1 MSTTTIDSAAA
12 PRALPDQ
19 FKTLVVA
26 EWTAQETT
34 AAWRAWYAKSTVQL
48 AGLTAAV
55 IEAAHLAAGMRV
67 LDIASGS
74 GDPAIALSAQVGPS
88 GHVTA
93 TDLAAEMLAIAEEN
107 ARASGRTN
115 ISLRQADAHDLP
127 FADRTFDAVTVRLGA
142 MYFWDCP
149 RALAEIRRVLRPG
162 GYAGFVC
169 WAGPEQNPY
178 LAVALGP
185 FIKRRELPQPPADA
199 PQPLRFAAAGSL
211 SAELK
216 NAGFAAVSEEV
227 RTVPGPWPGSPEE
240 LWQQFYDVAVPLQP
254 YIDSFSASEREAAL
268 PEVFAGYRV
277 YFDGRST
284 DVPIGIVVASARR

>member
-1 MSTTTIDSAAA
+1 MQTNH
-12 PRALPDQ
+12 
-19 FKTLVVA
+19 FKTLVVD
-26 EWTAQETT
+26 EWTAQATT
-34 AAWRAWYAKSTVQL
+34 AAWRAWYAKSSVQL
-48 AGLTAAV
+48 AELTAAV
-55 IEAAHLAAGMRV
+55 IEAAHVAPGMRV

-74 GDPAIALSAQVGPS
+74 GDPAIALVAQVGPA

-93 TDLAAEMLAIAEEN
+93 TDLAAEMLAIAEDN
-107 ARASGRTN
+107 ARAAGRTN
-115 ISLRQADAHDLP
+115 ISFRQADAHDLP
-127 FADRTFDAVTVRLGA
+127 FADRAFDAVTVRLGA

-169 WAGPEQNPY
+169 WAGPEHNPY
-178 LAVALGP
+178 VAAALAP
-185 FIKRRELPQPPADA
+185 FMKRRELPQSPPDA
-199 PQPLRFAAAGSL
+199 PQPLRFASAGSL
-211 SAELK
+211 SAELE
-216 NAGFAAVSEEV
+216 NAGFAAVSEEL
-227 RTVPGPWPGSPEE
+227 RTVPGPWPGPSEE

-284 DVPIGIVVASARR
+284 NVPIGIVVASARR

>member
-1 MSTTTIDSAAA
+1 MKTTMVDSSTA
-12 PRALPDQ
+12 PGALRNQ
-19 FKTLVVA
+19 FKTLVVD
-26 EWTAQETT
+26 EWTAQATT
-34 AAWRAWYAKSTVQL
+34 AAWRAWYAKSSVQL
-48 AGLTAAV
+48 AGLTAAI
-55 IEAAHLAAGMRV
+55 IEAAHVAPGMRV

-74 GDPAIALSAQVGPS
+74 GDPAIALAAQVGPS

-107 ARASGRTN
+107 ARAAGRTN
-115 ISLRQADAHDLP
+115 ISFRQADAHDLP
-127 FADRTFDAVTVRLGA
+127 FADRAFDAVTVRLGA

-169 WAGPEQNPY
+169 WAGPEHNPY
-178 LAVALGP
+178 VAAALAP
-185 FIKRRELPQPPADA
+185 FMKRRELPQPPPDA

-211 SAELK
+211 SAELE
-216 NAGFAAVSEEV
+216 NAGFAAVSEEL
-227 RTVPGPWPGSPEE
+227 RTVPGPWPGPSEE

-284 DVPIGIVVASARR
+284 NVPIGIVVASARR